1 MPKYHKIRWRATE
14 KKELARLAK
23 NFNAKIDYHLKK
35 NPALK
40 GVLPEKVKVKDLKAD
55 IITRKDLNRTLDKLS
70 SFSKRGME
78 KAVTNDKGEQATL
91 FEIEQAKKNVRRLNA
106 QRRAEQKRID
116 NAPVYVNGKELKNA
130 RRMKLENQRNP
141 IVFDFNKIDDF
152 KKFSKY
158 VEDKISDTRYQKEE
172 QAYLETLILSVQR
185 KYSDTNAAIL
195 IDLFKKVGAEKLLKL
210 HYEGIEEVDHDFHYN
225 DLLKEDYKLQ
235 RTISVLGN
243 MTNG

>member
-1 MPKYHKIRWRATE
+1 MPKYHKIRWRATD

-55 IITRKDLNRTLDKLS
+55 IVTRKDLNRTLDKLS

-78 KAVTNDKGEQATL
+78 KVVTNDKGEQATL

-130 RRMKLENQRNP
+130 RRMKLEKQRND

-158 VEDKISDTRYQKEE
+158 VEDKISGTRYQKRR
-172 QAYLETLILSVQR
+172 TS
-185 KYSDTNAAIL
+185 
-195 IDLFKKVGAEKLLKL
+195 LFGNHYISGTKKIFR
-210 HYEGIEEVDHDFHYN
+210 H
-225 DLLKEDYKLQ
+225 
-235 RTISVLGN
+235 
-243 MTNG
+243 